1 VNQPS
6 ACAAPQPNF
15 PALSGSSLDVA
26 DDENA
31 HVDDEEAGMIEARS
45 LSLSLSL
52 YIYICATELL
62 HVVLAV
68 KTFKQLVRRME
79 KSLLYSPPCWP
90 TPQPRD
96 GPSNHEGVL
105 YVHLSLSLR
114 ARAVASAASNQRDVG
129 YV

>member
-1 VNQPS
+1 MNQPN

-52 YIYICATELL
+52 YIYFCARAADATHSTAELL

-96 GPSNHEGVL
+96 GPSNHED
-105 YVHLSLSLR
+105 
-114 ARAVASAASNQRDVG
+114 VA
-129 YV
+129 